1 MLQQKNIRA
10 TIKMTRASTTA
21 TTAMPLA
28 IKICGPPSLGGVE
41 GGEVVGGE
49 VIGWLDTR
57 TRIPSI

>member
-1 MLQQKNIRA
+1 
-10 TIKMTRASTTA
+10 MTRASPTA

-28 IKICGPPSLGGVE
+28 IKICCMPPSLGGVE

-57 TRIPSI
+57 TRIPSIYKKCVQKFSSA

>member
-1 MLQQKNIRA
+1 
-10 TIKMTRASTTA
+10 MTRASPTA
-21 TTAMPLA
+21 TTAIPLA

-49 VIGWLDTR
+49 VIGWLETR